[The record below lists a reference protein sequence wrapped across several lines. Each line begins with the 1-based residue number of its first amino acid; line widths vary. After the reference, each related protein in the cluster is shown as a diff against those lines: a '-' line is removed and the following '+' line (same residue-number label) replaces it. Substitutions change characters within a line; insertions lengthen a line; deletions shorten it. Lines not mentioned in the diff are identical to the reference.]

1 MSTSLLT
8 VKANGP
14 LLVKGEFEIQDA
26 EGNAFDLGG
35 REAVAI
41 CRCGLTQSSPFCD
54 GSHKGK
60 FESPSVAHALPPINK
75 P

>member
-1 MSTSLLT
+1 MTAP
-8 VKANGP
+8 VRA
-14 LLVKGEFEIQDA
+14 A
-26 EGNAFDLGG
+26 ETPFAVEVEEG
-35 REAVAI
+35 RDYWWCA
-41 CRCGLTQSSPFCD
+41 CGLSKNQPFCD